1 MMPRKR
7 ALLFIL
13 CLVPLFLFMSA
24 EEGAKRS
31 ALVDF
36 IGKSVNFLLL
46 FGTLAYL
53 GAKPIK
59 AFLERRSLDI
69 KAELEEAE
77 ASRRTAEQKLAEIQ
91 ERIKSLEAEA
101 AGLKK
106 TAEEEG
112 RKSRALILEQARREV
127 ERIKSLAE
135 QDIDLQVKAGIKEIR
150 AHVAGLAAG
159 LAEERIRRRLTP
171 KAHKRLIDKSIERL
185 DELYEKSNLG

>member
-1 MMPRKR
+1 MSGRR
-7 ALLFIL
+7 ARLFIL
-13 CLVPLFLFMSA
+13 CLIPFFLFMSA
-24 EEGAKRS
+24 EEGAKPS
-31 ALVDF
+31 ALMDF

-77 ASRRTAEQKLAEIQ
+77 ASRKTAEQKLVEIR
-91 ERIKSLEAEA
+91 ERMKSLEAEA

-106 TAEEEG
+106 AAEEEG
-112 RKSRALILEQARREV
+112 RKSQALILEQARRET
-127 ERIKSLAE
+127 ERIQSLAGQE
-135 QDIDLQVKAGIKEIR
+135 IDLQVKAGIKEIR
-150 AHVAGLAAG
+150 VHVADLAAG
-159 LAEERIRRRLTP
+159 LAEDRLRRRLTP
-171 KAHKRLIDKSIERL
+171 EAHKRLIDKSIERL